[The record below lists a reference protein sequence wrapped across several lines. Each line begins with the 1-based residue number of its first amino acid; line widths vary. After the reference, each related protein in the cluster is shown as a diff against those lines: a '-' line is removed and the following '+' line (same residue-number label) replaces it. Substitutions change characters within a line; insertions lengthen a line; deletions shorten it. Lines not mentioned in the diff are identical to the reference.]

1 MKKIYMPVTNIKGII
16 IVIFS
21 VILAGCNRDRNNP
34 GWDYFPDMFYSTAY
48 ETFSKNPNFDNG
60 MTMRLPVPGT
70 VPRGFIPFDYTIDA
84 ASRIKAGNDLVNP
97 FMPDNDMIV
106 KGKEVYTAFCVGC
119 HGIGGEGDGNL
130 YTSGLYP
137 VKPRSLMSETA
148 FKLRDGEIYH
158 SITLGFGSMGAHGS
172 QINPDDR
179 WKLVLYIR
187 KLQNEAKGIQYA
199 EQGKNVK

>member
-1 MKKIYMPVTNIKGII
+1 MKINYMTGKIYKAVKLFILIFII
-16 IVIFS
+16 N
-21 VILAGCNRDRNNP
+21 GCDRNRNNP

-48 ETFSKNPNFDNG
+48 ETFSENPNFENG

-70 VPRGFIPFDYTIDA
+70 VPRGFMPFNYTIDA

-97 FMPDNDMIV
+97 FLPDAESV
-106 KGKEVYTAFCVGC
+106 LRGKEVYATFCIGC
-119 HGIGGEGDGNL
+119 HGVGAEGDGNL
-130 YTSGLYP
+130 YKIGLYP

-172 QINPDDR
+172 QIMPDDR
-179 WKLVLYIR
+179 WKLVLFLR
-187 KLQNEAKGIQYA
+187 KLQEESKGV
-199 EQGKNVK
+199 QGTEEKK